1 MTSLSEQLSAV
12 RKSQWEAQLDAFR
25 TFGTRALDSAE
36 QLIVL
41 NLKTS
46 RASVEQATETF
57 RHLLE
62 ASNSHDLFALGST
75 AQNQWQQFF
84 AYGRE
89 LMGIATGTRVRTWS
103 TQPAPSL
110 PSPLQIVPAPTA
122 NVPTSVPQVLEQ
134 AAIATAEATTVHG
147 ELARAAV
154 DTGSALAEAALDAGQ
169 QAVGR
174 TAQAAQDTAQ
184 ATAQAVERTAQA
196 AQDTAQTTAQA
207 ATQAAAA
214 APVPAAPT
222 ELQAETAHA
231 TPAESPAAPAPVIS
245 AETLE
250 EVVAVAPPAPAP
262 DPVETA
268 IADDVPPAKET
279 PLAKALND
287 VAPKPASAEHPIAST
302 VPLEAGPDVE
312 LPPVA
317 PVDSTPPLRV
327 ATQGPRTPR
336 APRKK

>member
-57 RHLLE
+57 KHVLE
-62 ASNSHDLFALGST
+62 AGNPRDLFALGST
-75 AQNQWQQFF
+75 AQDQWQQFF

-89 LMGIATGTRVRTWS
+89 LMGIATGTHVRAWWS
-103 TQPAPSL
+103 TQAMPAL

-122 NVPTSVPQVLEQ
+122 NVPTSVPQAFEQ
-134 AAIATAEATTVHG
+134 AAIAAADAATMYG
-147 ELARAAV
+147 EIASAAA
-154 DTGSALAEAALDAGQ
+154 DTGSALAEATLDAGRE
-169 QAVGR
+169 AI
-174 TAQAAQDTAQ
+174 
-184 ATAQAVERTAQA
+184 ERTAQA
-196 AQDTAQTTAQA
+196 A
-207 ATQAAAA
+207 
-214 APVPAAPT
+214 
-222 ELQAETAHA
+222 ETAHA
-231 TPAESPAAPAPVIS
+231 APTGTPAAPAPVIS

-250 EVVAVAPPAPAP
+250 QVVAVAPPAPAP

-268 IADDVPPAKET
+268 IADAVPPAQEK
-279 PLAKALND
+279 PLAKALHD
-287 VAPKPASAEHPIAST
+287 IAPTPAGAAHPIAST

-312 LPPVA
+312 LPIVTPA
-317 PVDSTPPLRV
+317 DAAPPLRV
-327 ATQGPRTPR
+327 ATQAPRTPR
-336 APRKK
+336 GSRKK